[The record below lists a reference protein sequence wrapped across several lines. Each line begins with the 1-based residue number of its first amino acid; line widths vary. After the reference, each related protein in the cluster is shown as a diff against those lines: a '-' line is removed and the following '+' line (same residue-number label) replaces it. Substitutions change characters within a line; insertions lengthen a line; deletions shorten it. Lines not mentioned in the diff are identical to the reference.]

1 MRALGVRRLARAV
14 PRDYVEALIGYWLT
28 IGTTRLWTLAA
39 VIAPAP
45 ERLFAA
51 PTDLSGR
58 RQSQDALRQV
68 TSRDALRTGYR
79 TTGRDGDWWAAANVS
94 WWPRRAA
101 HLLFAT
107 RCPLRRLGPKHAC
120 RGQLLL
126 GGRVGLLESV
136 GASSTDLSV
145 AADLSPDVAAV
156 PAPGVC
162 QAGTRALRS
171 SRCARRCPA
180 TMALCSSD
188 TECPAAVTITL
199 RPPLAAARAS
209 EDSGGG

>member
-126 GGRVGLLESV
+126 GGRVGLLEIGRSLV
-136 GASSTDLSV
+136 HRSLSGCGPVSGRGGGA
-145 AADLSPDVAAV
+145 
-156 PAPGVC
+156 G
-162 QAGTRALRS
+162 
-171 SRCARRCPA
+171 ARRLSGRHSGLEVFEVRPQVSGDHG
-180 TMALCSSD
+180 AL
-188 TECPAAVTITL
+188 L
-199 RPPLAAARAS
+199 Q
-209 EDSGGG
+209 